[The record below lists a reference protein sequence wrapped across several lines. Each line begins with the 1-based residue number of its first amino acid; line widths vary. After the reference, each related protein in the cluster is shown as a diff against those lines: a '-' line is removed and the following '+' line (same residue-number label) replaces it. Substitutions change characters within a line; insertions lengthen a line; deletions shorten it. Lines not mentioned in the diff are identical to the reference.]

1 MTEKHIHLS
10 TLGRL
15 RGTLLVLKPHL
26 TLNVSG
32 CFLGVFELLHQR
44 NIPQKITMSCR
55 EPIQQVVLQP
65 LELNLE
71 VVLLRGQRHLQKHA
85 QNSSG
90 FCTKHCGLISCMLNH
105 EYVIVYSFY
114 ISIRIHL

>member
-1 MTEKHIHLS
+1 M
-10 TLGRL
+10 
-15 RGTLLVLKPHL
+15 VKPHL
-26 TLNVSG
+26 TLNVSS
-32 CFLGVFELLHQR
+32 CVLRVFELLHQR
-44 NIPQKITMSCR
+44 NIPQKITMGCR

-71 VVLLRGQRHLQKHA
+71 VVLLRGQVHLQKHA

-90 FCTKHCGLISCMLNH
+90 FSTKHCGLMSCMINH
-105 EYVIVYSFY
+105 EYVPVYIFY